1 MEQTAALMEHIEHNK
16 ELETLQKLMICD
28 SRGQHKNRR
37 NAERLII
44 DDVRTDVFDTD
55 DLLDEY

>member
-1 MEQTAALMEHIEHNK
+1 
-16 ELETLQKLMICD
+16 MICD
-28 SRGQHKNRR
+28 SRGQHKNMR